1 MEASIEATRYSE
13 HEPSMEQVGEA
24 SKVIFDKAHYYK
36 NPDTNITRF
45 LKSLNTTFINSGPEG
60 TSGL

>member
-24 SKVIFDKAHYYK
+24 SKVIFDEAHNYK
-36 NPDTNITRF
+36 KRRHQY
-45 LKSLNTTFINSGPEG
+45 NTVS
-60 TSGL
+60 